1 MTHGFDGESMALEIK
16 QQLKL
21 TQQLIMT
28 PQLQQ
33 ALKILQMPRL
43 ELTNAIQVELGENP
57 VVEEVLGA
65 PEDEWSQESEK
76 ADASS
81 ERTEAS
87 SSADFEWD
95 KFPSDYSTA
104 PYHDVFRYRKDDDRP
119 SYEQTLTKP
128 PNLTEY
134 LIWQFRLADF
144 DEHERR
150 IAVQLIGNL
159 SADGYLKADLEG
171 IASVC
176 DVSAEQVE
184 DVLRNIQEFDPPG
197 IAARDLHEC
206 LLIQVRHMGMEG
218 TLPERIIRDHLKE
231 LENNRIVQIA
241 KKLQAPISEVIEA
254 VEWIKGLEPK
264 PGRLFG
270 TEEPHYITPD
280 VFAIKFE
287 DDYVI
292 VLNEDGLPKLRISM
306 FYRQSLSKKD
316 LAKETR
322 NYIQDKMRSAV
333 WLIRSIHQ
341 RQRTIY
347 NVTESIMRFQ
357 REFLDDGIDY
367 LRPLVL
373 KDVAMDT
380 DLSESTISRVVT
392 NKYVHTPQGLY
403 ELKYFFNSSIQTEHG
418 ESLASQSV
426 KDKIKRMVNDEDPRH
441 PRSDQEIA
449 ELLSEQGIHI
459 ARRTVAKYRTMLGVL
474 PSSKRRKLY

>member
-1 MTHGFDGESMALEIK
+1 MALEIK

-43 ELTNAIQVELGENP
+43 ELMNAIQTELKENP
-57 VVEEVLGA
+57 VVEEMLDA
-65 PEDEWSQESEK
+65 SADEWSPEK
-76 ADASS
+76 EKDSS
-81 ERTEAS
+81 TGDQKETS
-87 SSADFEWD
+87 SSGDLEWD
-95 KFPSDYSTA
+95 KFPSDYSTT
-104 PYHDVFRYRKDDDRP
+104 PYHDVPRYADDNDRP
-119 SYEQTLTKP
+119 SYEQTLSKP
-128 PNLTEY
+128 QSLTEY
-134 LIWQFRLADF
+134 LIWQLRLSDLGEG
-144 DEHERR
+144 DRR
-150 IAVQLIGNL
+150 IGVQLIGNL
-159 SADGYLKADLEG
+159 GADGYLKAGLEG
-171 IASVC
+171 IAEECEVSV
-176 DVSAEQVE
+176 EMVE
-184 DVLRNIQEFDPPG
+184 EVLGKIQEFDPPG

-206 LLIQVRHMGMEG
+206 LLIQACHMGMEG
-218 TLPERIIRDHLKE
+218 TLAERIIKDCLKD
-231 LENNRIVQIA
+231 LENYRIAQIA
-241 KKLQAPISEVIEA
+241 KKLNASIQEVVEA

-270 TEEPHYITPD
+270 AEESHYITPD
-280 VFAIKFE
+280 VFVFKFE

-292 VLNEDGLPKLRISM
+292 VLNEDGLPKLRISR
-306 FYRQSLSKKD
+306 FYRHSLSKKD
-316 LAKETR
+316 LAKETK
-322 NYIQDKMRSAV
+322 NYIQEKMRSAV

-347 NVTESIMRFQ
+347 KVTESIMRFQ
-357 REFLDDGIDY
+357 REFLDHGIDY

-373 KDVAMDT
+373 KDVAIDT

-403 ELKYFFNSSIQTEHG
+403 ELKYFFNSSIQTDNG

-426 KDKIKRMVNDEDPRH
+426 KDKIKRMINEEDLKNPL
-441 PRSDQEIA
+441 SDQEIS
-449 ELLSEQGIHI
+449 ELLAKKGIHI